1 VREGQELE
9 NPKTVAEIGVDLKLS
24 CNRVPQMAGQGTFPA
39 REVLEKQTGKELGKY
54 HLPQKNEGLSWAFVQ
69 PLYLSQGSCPSSRGP
84 ITSAPAKLIHS
95 PKLIHLMK
103 EAGGISCCPVPSPCL
118 LSWFHGV
125 HLCPRSTLSPIAGV
139 LIVEHSRI

>member
-1 VREGQELE
+1 MR
-9 NPKTVAEIGVDLKLS
+9 
-24 CNRVPQMAGQGTFPA
+24 PQMVS
-39 REVLEKQTGKELGKY
+39 RRTG
-54 HLPQKNEGLSWAFVQ
+54 Q
-69 PLYLSQGSCPSSRGP
+69 PLRTRSCPSSRGP

-139 LIVEHSRI
+139 LIVEHSRIWPGTCPLDIDNSALASLPRTKGPTLRESPWPPTWVLRFQS

>member
-69 PLYLSQGSCPSSRGP
+69 PLYLSQGSLNETPDGLQTHRA
-84 ITSAPAKLIHS
+84 APQNQVM
-95 PKLIHLMK
+95 P
-103 EAGGISCCPVPSPCL
+103 
-118 LSWFHGV
+118 
-125 HLCPRSTLSPIAGV
+125 
-139 LIVEHSRI
+139 